1 MLRIIQQRN
10 IWLSISGILVMLS
23 VLAVVFWGF
32 NYGLDFTGGSFLD
45 VKFTGTRP
53 TPTAIEEALKPLDIG
68 EVTAQPVGDANMVLR
83 FKEISQEKFN
93 ELVDKLNSLTIE
105 NKDQAAKD
113 AKKNNQLE
121 TKNVEVMRYDS
132 IGPAVGHELKVRAF
146 YAVFFVLL
154 AILIYVAWAFR
165 NVSKPI
171 ASWKYG
177 VATLIALFHDVFI
190 VLGVFA
196 LLGKFYGVEI
206 NTPFIAA
213 VLTVLGYSVNDT
225 IVVFDRIRENLP
237 KSDENFEGTV
247 NISLNQTLVRSIN
260 TSLTVMLVLLS
271 VIFLGGSSIRDF
283 VLALAIGIFVGTYSS
298 IFIASPALVVWEK
311 MQNK

>member
-1 MLRIIQQRN
+1 V
-10 IWLSISGILVMLS
+10 GLS
-23 VLAVVFWGF
+23 VLAVMVWGF

-45 VKFTGTRP
+45 VKFNTARP
-53 TPTAIEEALKPLDIG
+53 APAEVQEVLKPLDIG
-68 EVTAQPVGDANMVLR
+68 ELTAQPVGDSNMVFR
-83 FKEISQEKFN
+83 FKEINQEKFN
-93 ELVDKLNSLTIE
+93 ELIDKLESMSE
-105 NKDQAAKD
+105 DDKGKDQAR
-113 AKKNNQLE
+113 
-121 TKNVEVMRYDS
+121 NVEVMRYDS

-177 VATLIALFHDVFI
+177 IATLIALFHDVFL
-190 VLGVFA
+190 VLGVFVI
-196 LLGKFYGVEI
+196 LGKFFDVEI

-237 KSDENFEGTV
+237 RSNEDFEGTV
-247 NISLNQTLVRSIN
+247 NISLNQTLVRSVN
-260 TSLTVMLVLLS
+260 TSLTVLLVLLS
-271 VIFLGGSSIRDF
+271 IIFLGGSSIRDF

-298 IFIASPALVVWEK
+298 IFIASPVLVVWEK
-311 MQNK
+311 MQNKR